1 MTTNQQLD
9 KLCMEHFGNRKYVA
23 EGISVIKIGKLLGLD
38 YTDTLS
44 DFTL

>member
-23 EGISVIKIGKLLGLD
+23 DGVAFQQAALR
-38 YTDTLS
+38 TL
-44 DFTL
+44 

>member
-23 EGISVIKIGKLLGLD
+23 DGIFHESAEYYVMEYSI
-38 YTDTLS
+38 T
-44 DFTL
+44 F